1 MKIID
6 TFNRNDDETT
16 VTVELSTAGPPA
28 QVAVSTFN
36 SATGDRV
43 GPLLL
48 SPDEARRLGEA
59 LLAAQCRVGTIVAG
73 RHLVNS
79 DVAHTKIRR
88 PGGEMQIRGPQRCTK
103 NGGLGI
109 KVEGGSVRCIPRL

>member
-16 VTVELSTAGPPA
+16 VTVELSTAGPA

-79 DVAHTKIRR
+79 DVAHTKF
-88 PGGEMQIRGPQRCTK
+88 GD
-103 NGGLGI
+103 LG
-109 KVEGGSVRCIPRL
+109 KCKFEARSDAPKMGSRD